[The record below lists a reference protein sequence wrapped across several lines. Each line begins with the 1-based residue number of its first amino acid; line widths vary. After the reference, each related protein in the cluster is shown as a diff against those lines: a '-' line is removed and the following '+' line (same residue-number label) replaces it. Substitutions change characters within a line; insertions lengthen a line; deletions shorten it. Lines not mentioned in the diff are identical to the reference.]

1 MWENQDVEFLDYSI
15 LTEADIAKMIHD
27 NPNGL
32 IMIKPSPFNCA
43 FREKFIEPFLDKNG
57 FICEG
62 VYKTTLNG
70 AVVYFRLIENINMKL
85 ARGEDMD
92 RPKKYKA
99 KGN

>member
-1 MWENQDVEFLDYSI
+1 MEFLDYSI

-70 AVVYFRLIENINMKL
+70 EVVYFRLIENINMKL
-85 ARGEDMD
+85 AREKRMEV
-92 RPKKYKA
+92 
-99 KGN
+99 

>member
-1 MWENQDVEFLDYSI
+1 MEFLDYSI
-15 LTEADIAKMIHD
+15 LTEAGIAKMIND

-32 IMIKPSPFNCA
+32 IMINPSSFYCA

-85 ARGEDMD
+85 ARGKRMEV
-92 RPKKYKA
+92 
-99 KGN
+99 

>member
-1 MWENQDVEFLDYSI
+1 MITFYITSSVWENQDVEFLDYSI

-70 AVVYFRLIENINMKL
+70 EVVYFRLIENINMKL
-85 ARGEDMD
+85 AREKRMEV
-92 RPKKYKA
+92 
-99 KGN
+99 

>member
-1 MWENQDVEFLDYSI
+1 MEFLDYSI

>member
-1 MWENQDVEFLDYSI
+1 MITFYITSSVWENQDVEFLDYSI
-15 LTEADIAKMIHD
+15 FTEAGIAKIIND

-32 IMIKPSPFNCA
+32 INIKPSPFYCA

-70 AVVYFRLIENINMKL
+70 EVVYFRLIENINMKL
-85 ARGEDMD
+85 AREKRMEV
-92 RPKKYKA
+92 
-99 KGN
+99 

>member
-1 MWENQDVEFLDYSI
+1 
-15 LTEADIAKMIHD
+15 MIHD

>member
-1 MWENQDVEFLDYSI
+1 
-15 LTEADIAKMIHD
+15 MISN
-27 NPNGL
+27 NPNGVV
-32 IMIKPSPFNCA
+32 MVVPSPYNCA

-85 ARGEDMD
+85 AR
-92 RPKKYKA
+92 KKRME
-99 KGN
+99 G